1 MTGSGG
7 GLRTFSARAVLLAVI
22 ACAPSQQNA
31 DTSSV
36 LRIDTVKPATSAMQG
51 GTIDTTPPPDSTP
64 IPATKTKA
72 KTTSTKTAA
81 KQPET
86 KELGR
91 DSIIRRNPRDPRF
104 QLPAVDTTKKP

>member
-1 MTGSGG
+1 MTCS
-7 GLRTFSARAVLLAVI
+7 GLRTFSTRAVLLAVI
-22 ACAPSQQNA
+22 ACAPAQETA
-31 DTSSV
+31 DTSTV

-51 GTIDTTPPPDSTP
+51 GTIDTTPRADSTP
-64 IPATKTKA
+64 IPPAKTRA
-72 KTTSTKTAA
+72 KTTPTKTAA

>member
-1 MTGSGG
+1 V
-7 GLRTFSARAVLLAVI
+7 AVLAVI
-22 ACAPSQQNA
+22 ACAPGQQNA

-51 GTIDTTPPPDSTP
+51 GTIDTTPPPDSAP
-64 IPATKTKA
+64 IPPAKTKA

-81 KQPET
+81 KQPES